1 MSRISKKKAAAAA
14 ARAEKTV
21 DTVKE
26 TPVVEAP
33 AAEAPAAEAPV
44 AEAPVVEVPAAVEA
58 PKTETKA
65 EKKPAV
71 KKESAPKKETKPA
84 EKVVEKSADKEQV
97 FLQYASKEVNIADV
111 VESCKAAYRANN
123 PRKQIRSIKIYV
135 KPDENKAYYVIND
148 KESGSEYFVEL

>member
-1 MSRISKKKAAAAA
+1 MSRISKKKAAAA
-14 ARAEKTV
+14 RAEKAV

-26 TPVVEAP
+26 AAVVESEAP
-33 AAEAPAAEAPV
+33 AAEA
-44 AEAPVVEVPAAVEA
+44 EAPVVEAPVVEAPAAVEA

-71 KKESAPKKETKPA
+71 KKEAAPKKETKPA
-84 EKVVEKSADKEQV
+84 EKPADKSADKEQV
-97 FLQYASKEVNIADV
+97 FLQYASKEVNMAEV

>member
-14 ARAEKTV
+14 RAEKAV

-26 TPVVEAP
+26 SPVVEAP
-33 AAEAPAAEAPV
+33 AAESEASV

-65 EKKPAV
+65 EKKPDT
-71 KKESAPKKETKPA
+71 KKETKVA
-84 EKVVEKSADKEQV
+84 EKPVEKSADKEQI
-97 FLQYASKEVNIADV
+97 FLQYASKEVNMADV

-148 KESGSEYFVEL
+148 KESGSDYFVEL